1 MARKSKTTDGNA
13 RISTAQ
19 NTRRGDIYTAAK
31 SSMEPR
37 SYAEGY
43 PANPGELLN
52 QNFADHKRTRPQRSG
67 EE

>member
-1 MARKSKTTDGNA
+1 MARNSKSSGRNA

-19 NTRRGDIYTAAK
+19 NTRLGDIYTAAK
-31 SSMEPR
+31 STMEPK